1 LGTPPAPSSWA
12 GLRASGGGCRA
23 PPPVSSARSSLA
35 SGTGAARRGLPRSR
49 WAAPAA
55 SASPRTAGWEI
66 FNRPSKGGLNGFTHF
81 AVKAEAGDR
90 VLDARVLVGDQS
102 RPTREVAG
110 LRVQL
115 SAPPSA
121 PSAARSAALR
131 SLAYRVLCSRSP
143 PFLSTFIK
151 FAFRPCFIGVLV
163 SY

>member
-1 LGTPPAPSSWA
+1 VGGA
-12 GLRASGGGCRA
+12 ASEWERL
-23 PPPVSSARSSLA
+23 SSAVARRLGEALPRFRYRGSAAGAA
-35 SGTGAARRGLPRSR
+35 SFPLGGIGTGCIGLAANGRL
-49 WAAPAA
+49 AD
-55 SASPRTAGWEI
+55 WEI